1 MGPSTAGDGILP
13 RKTTV
18 GHPICAGSPRFPM
31 KKIIV
36 LLCLIASG
44 CQMAPVLEVARGHMF
59 TVELPV
65 RFSDSPDLLEVF
77 LHQGL
82 VVVEPGPELRCELQV
97 DLTAPH
103 PEHVAALAQQLRL
116 LLDEDQVNGRT
127 TLGVAQPDGVP
138 LGAVHARYRL
148 QVPPDV
154 RLRIETR
161 DGNVHLRG
169 FRGNAEVR
177 SENGFIEARMD
188 GGSVQLTTVTGR
200 IRLHGTYTDAV
211 LSSESG
217 SVEARIPGDQA
228 PVSLELV
235 SVRGAVLVDLPN
247 ARALDLEYQ
256 GDPRLIDADMPL
268 VWWSD
273 DGDLRSGRVGRG
285 QTEAHLTITNSA
297 GPVRFRRLMS
307 ASLPAAAAQR
317 ISNLP

>member
-1 MGPSTAGDGILP
+1 M
-13 RKTTV
+13 
-18 GHPICAGSPRFPM
+18 
-31 KKIIV
+31 
-36 LLCLIASG
+36 
-44 CQMAPVLEVARGHMF
+44 
-59 TVELPV
+59 
-65 RFSDSPDLLEVF
+65 
-77 LHQGL
+77 
-82 VVVEPGPELRCELQV
+82 

-127 TLGVAQPDGVP
+127 TLGVAQPEGVP

-169 FRGNAEVR
+169 FRGDAEVR
-177 SENGFIEARMD
+177 TENGFIEARMD

-200 IRLHGTYTDAV
+200 IRLNGTYADAV

-235 SVRGAVLVDLPN
+235 SVKGAVLIDLPN
-247 ARALDLEYQ
+247 ARPLDLEYQ
-256 GDPRLIDADMPL
+256 GDPRLIDADMPVVVL
-268 VWWSD
+268 APRD
-273 DGDLRSGRVGRG
+273 
-285 QTEAHLTITNSA
+285 
-297 GPVRFRRLMS
+297 RLYEKTV
-307 ASLPAAAAQR
+307 
-317 ISNLP
+317 SNLMEVKARNAPVIAFVSEGERDLGSLADFVFTIPSTHALLSPILFATALQLLAYHIATLRGIDVDRPRNLAKSVTVE

>member
-1 MGPSTAGDGILP
+1 
-13 RKTTV
+13 
-18 GHPICAGSPRFPM
+18 M
-31 KKIIV
+31 KKVIV
-36 LLCLIASG
+36 LLCLTASG
-44 CQMAPVLEVARGHMF
+44 CQMVPVSKVARGHVF
-59 TVELPV
+59 TVELQV
-65 RFSDSPDLLEVF
+65 RFSHSPDLLEVF

-82 VVVEPGPELRCELQV
+82 VVVEPGPELSCELQV
-97 DLTAPH
+97 DLTDPH
-103 PEHVAALAQQLRL
+103 PEHVTALAQQLKL
-116 LLDEDQVNGRT
+116 LLDEDQVSGRT
-127 TLGVAQPDGVP
+127 TLGVAQPEGVP

-169 FRGNAEVR
+169 FRGDAEVR

-200 IRLHGTYTDAV
+200 IRLNGTYTDAV

-217 SVEARIPGDQA
+217 SVEARIPGDRA
-228 PVSLELV
+228 PVSVELV
-235 SVRGAVLVDLPN
+235 SVNGPVLVDLPN
-247 ARALDLEYQ
+247 ARPLDLDYQ

-317 ISNLP
+317 ISN